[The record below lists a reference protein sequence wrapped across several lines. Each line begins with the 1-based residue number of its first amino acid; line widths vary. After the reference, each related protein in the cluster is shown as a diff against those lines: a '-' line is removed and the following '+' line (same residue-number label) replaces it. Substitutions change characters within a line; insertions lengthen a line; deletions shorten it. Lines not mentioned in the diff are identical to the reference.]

1 MAIVQTAELE
11 RFLQDAFDKGASDL
25 FLIPHEPPTFRIKG
39 SIERT
44 ETDALRVEDICK
56 MAAAAF
62 GEEQIKLVGSQTGQ
76 LVTSCSLPGVV
87 DGRMCLARSRGG
99 FTIVVRLLPTNLPDV
114 SDLRIPEGML
124 SAALSQN
131 GLVICAGPSGSGKT
145 TTLYGLAEYINE
157 KHASHICTVEN
168 PICYRIRPKKAIVQ
182 QREVGS
188 DIPDVVAGINAA
200 TKQDLDVLL
209 LGEIKTAEEL
219 AACVTVTQ
227 TGHLVLSQVHAWS
240 PETAIQRLIDV
251 QAEENLAIFR
261 RHFAE
266 ALRAVSAQVLLPKAA
281 GKGLVAAYG
290 VLVPDKQMRKAI
302 AEGRD
307 IFDRKDPLPKGCQ
320 RLADDIERL
329 YSEGVIA
336 EESRN
341 NALADLK

>member
-25 FLIPHEPPTFRIKG
+25 FLIPHEPPSFRIKG

-44 ETDALRVEDICK
+44 ETDALRAEDIWK
-56 MAAAAF
+56 VAIAAF

-76 LVTSCSLPGVV
+76 LTTSCSLPGEV
-87 DGRMCLARSRGG
+87 DGRMCLARSRGE
-99 FTIVVRLLPTNLPDV
+99 FTIAIRLLPTNLPDA

-124 SAALSQN
+124 KAALSQN

-157 KHASHICTVEN
+157 NSASHICTIEN
-168 PICYRIRPKKAIVQ
+168 PICCRIKPKKAIVQ

-188 DIPDVVAGINAA
+188 DIPDVTAGINAA
-200 TKQDLDVLL
+200 MQQDLDVLL
-209 LGEIKTAEEL
+209 LGEIKTMEEL

-227 TGHLVLSQVHAWS
+227 TGHLVLSQVHARS
-240 PETAIQRLIDV
+240 PEAAIQRLIDV
-251 QAEENLAIFR
+251 QAEENVAVFR

-281 GKGLVAAYG
+281 GKGRVAAYG

-307 IFDRKDPLPKGCQ
+307 ILERKDPLPKGCQ

-329 YSEGVIA
+329 YDEKVIT

-341 NALADLK
+341 NALAELK